1 MRIIEIILVAC
12 GILFLA
18 ILLADNP
25 GLIDWARN
33 LLASG
38 LSWAAGIVRV

>member
-12 GILFLA
+12 GILFIA

-33 LLASG
+33 LIAGVAYPGPLA
-38 LSWAAGIVRV
+38 L

>member
-12 GILFLA
+12 GILFIA
-18 ILLADNP
+18 ALLADNP
-25 GLIDWARN
+25 GLIDWLRN
-33 LLASG
+33 QAATA